1 MDDVM
6 ASRLPVEVVTHVMRF
21 LSVSDRKEAALVNS
35 IWYEASLDPILQDD
49 VVLHFHALTT
59 NDRTPQITRR
69 NLPHLIVDQFDNSLN
84 SKVIILKSCEQLS
97 QSLQSLSLKSSNITE
112 STFVELLSK
121 CNNLVS
127 LNLSCCNSLFMSGKL
142 LEMNGDMQKLKSVL
156 GSVQNLDLSAIR
168 YMSDSTF
175 NRIVT
180 VCPNLSSLSLGSA
193 QLTFNSS
200 SYMPRG
206 KTKCASSTLLT
217 FDNILEYLKLQSP
230 KMKLLNLSRTALTDD
245 ALETLVTLEGLKLEE
260 LVLVCCKDISDSG
273 ISVICKYQSKLKTI
287 DLKGCVDLTDGAINL
302 MSKNL
307 LVLENLKLGKCRR
320 VSDHSIKQLKHLPCL
335 ELVDL
340 SENYLVTSQGL
351 IEGLCGNINIPLV
364 HLNLNCCP
372 SVTDSFILSMCKVV
386 THLVHLDLGSCFP
399 LTDHSLVTMSK
410 NLKHLRYLRLAW
422 CKEITD
428 LGLLGYERTDG
439 ESQDSHEH
447 DEHGK
452 CRCTRKYNSTEI
464 FRKPTG
470 NIHLK
475 NKSGEM
481 EKLVSRHNEV
491 CTLKNLSILR
501 ELDLSACPKITD
513 TGLTQVVKFKELR
526 SLNLSMVQITDLTV
540 HSVTSNNPS
549 LEHLSLAQCAALT
562 DDAIE
567 CVAKRLPR
575 LTSLDISKC
584 DKLTNK
590 SIQFLKEYSSRLR
603 TLDVSFCENISVAAV
618 DNLETSRNLKN
629 VQKRLLGGSF

>member
-1 MDDVM
+1 M
-6 ASRLPVEVVTHVMRF
+6 ASRLPVEVVAHMMRF
-21 LSVSDRKEAALVNS
+21 LSVSDRKEAALVNR

-49 VVLHFHALTT
+49 VVLHFHALTAS
-59 NDRTPQITRR
+59 DRAPNITRR

-84 SKVIILKSCEQLS
+84 SKVVLLKSCQQLS

-112 STFVELLSK
+112 STFVELLSQ

-142 LEMNGDMQKLKSVL
+142 LEMNGDMQKLRSVL
-156 GSVQNLDLSAIR
+156 GSVLNLDLSAIR
-168 YMSDSTF
+168 YLSDSTF

-193 QLTFNSS
+193 QITFNSS

-206 KTKCASSTLLT
+206 KTMCANSTLLT
-217 FDNILEYLKLQSP
+217 FDNILEFLRLQSL
-230 KMKLLNLSRTALTDD
+230 KIKSLNLSRTALTDD
-245 ALETLVTLEGLKLEE
+245 ALETLVSLESLDLEE

-273 ISVICKYQSKLKTI
+273 ISAISKHQAKLKAI
-287 DLKGCVDLTDGAINL
+287 DLKGCLELTDAALNL
-302 MSKNL
+302 ICKNL
-307 LVLENLKLGKCRR
+307 LALENLKLGKCRR
-320 VSDHSIKQLKHLPCL
+320 ISDHACKQLKHLPCL
-335 ELVDL
+335 EMVDL
-340 SENYLVTSQGL
+340 SENYLVTSPGL
-351 IEGLCGNINIPLV
+351 IEGLCGNINIPLT

-386 THLVHLDLGSCFP
+386 TNLVHLDLGSCFP
-399 LTDHSLVTMSK
+399 VTDLSVVNISK
-410 NLKHLRYLRLAW
+410 HLKHLRYLRLAW

-428 LGLLGYERTDG
+428 LGLLGYEG
-439 ESQDSHEH
+439 IDSKTKDLHEH
-447 DEHGK
+447 NDHGK

-470 NIHLK
+470 DKHS
-475 NKSGEM
+475 KSMNGEM
-481 EKLVSRHNEV
+481 EKLVSRHDEV
-491 CTLKNLSILR
+491 CSLKNLSILR
-501 ELDLSACPKITD
+501 ELDLSACSKITD
-513 TGLTQVVKFKELR
+513 TGLTQVIKFKELR

-575 LTSLDISKC
+575 LTSLDISNC

-590 SIQFLKEYSSRLR
+590 SIQFLKEHTRRLR
-603 TLDVSFCENISVAAV
+603 TLDVSFCKNISVSAV
-618 DNLETSRNLKN
+618 DDLETSRNLKN
-629 VQKRLLGGSF
+629 VHKRLLGGSF